1 MKKLLLVC
9 LLMFH
14 HAAIAADDHEALVMQ
29 AYATFGNGDTEGW
42 AALHTEDLAFTI
54 FGDLPHS
61 GVHEGTDAVIN
72 DVFAVIP
79 RYWPDFALEPINV
92 YAIEDKVFVH
102 NRQHSG
108 GIHSET
114 MHMFEIR
121 DGKIA
126 RFTAFDDTDALSRS
140 MIVPAE

>member
-9 LLMFH
+9 LFMFH
-14 HAAIAADDHEALVMQ
+14 HAAIAADDHETLVMQ
-29 AYATFGNGDTEGW
+29 AYATFGNGDAEGW
-42 AALHTEDLAFTI
+42 AALHTEDLVFTI

-102 NRQHSG
+102 NRQHSR

>member
-1 MKKLLLVC
+1 
-9 LLMFH
+9 
-14 HAAIAADDHEALVMQ
+14 
-29 AYATFGNGDTEGW
+29 
-42 AALHTEDLAFTI
+42 
-54 FGDLPHS
+54 
-61 GVHEGTDAVIN
+61 
-72 DVFAVIP
+72 
-79 RYWPDFALEPINV
+79 DFALEPISV
-92 YAIEDKVFVH
+92 YTIEDKVFVH
-102 NRQHSG
+102 NRQHSR

>member
-9 LLMFH
+9 LLMLH
-14 HAAIAADDHEALVMQ
+14 HSAIAADGHEALVMQ
-29 AYATFGNGDTEGW
+29 AYATFGNGDAEGW
-42 AALHTEDLAFTI
+42 AALHTEDLVFTI
-54 FGDLPHS
+54 FGDLPQS
-61 GVHEGTDAVIN
+61 GVHEGTDAVIK

-79 RYWPDFALEPINV
+79 RYWPDLALEPIDV
-92 YAIEDKVFVH
+92 YTIDDRVFVH

-108 GIHSET
+108 GIRSET